1 MSTLKFYK
9 NSDCNEVTEERL
21 QYLRNQVK
29 HLENEP
35 QPEQRTAPWYEMRN
49 GMLTAS
55 DWGVML
61 GDNPY
66 SNPDDLILK
75 KCGHEKPFKAG
86 PAILWGV
93 KYEEVA
99 VQIYEYRNK
108 VKVTEFGLIQHPT
121 IKYLGASP
129 DGITEDGV
137 MLEIK
142 CPTSRKITGVPPRYY
157 FDQVQGQLE
166 VCELDRCDFLECKLK
181 EYEDPEEYYNDH
193 YNGDHFYNSLGY
205 EKGILAEFFHLKDKS
220 LKFEYG
226 PIGGDKETVEK
237 WENDIKE
244 KYKDLEDFAYIGL
257 SYWHLVEVSCV
268 PIYRDKEWFAE
279 AKIKLKEFWDKI
291 LYYRENGVDEIL
303 NKQLEESNKRKKKK
317 ESKKVKQIFID
328 TTIDD
333 FSGDMNS
340 DALFDKVNSKGCLFS
355 DDEDDT
361 LGDKDKNSSKND
373 NSKKDEDNDNVFT
386 FKKHEEINKENKEN
400 KKEVT
405 KSITT
410 EEEIQSDKESN
421 NDEFN
426 ECLFS
431 DED

>member
-1 MSTLKFYK
+1 MSELKFYK
-9 NSDCNEVTEERL
+9 NSDCKEVTEERL
-21 QYLRNQVK
+21 KYLRDQVK

-35 QPEQRTAPWYEMRN
+35 QPEQRTTPWYEMRN

-75 KCGHEKPFKAG
+75 KCGHEKPFKVG

-99 VQIYEYRNK
+99 VQIYEFRNK

-142 CPTSRKITGVPPRYY
+142 CPSSRKITGVPPRYY

-181 EYEDPEEYYNDH
+181 EYEDPEEYYEDN
-193 YNGDHFYNSLGY
+193 YNGDYFYNSLGY

-226 PIGGDKETVEK
+226 PIGGDKEVVEK
-237 WENDIKE
+237 WENEIKE
-244 KYKDLEDFAYIGL
+244 KYKDLEEFAYIGL
-257 SYWHLVEVSCV
+257 SYWNLIEVSCI

-279 AKIKLKEFWDKI
+279 AQIKLKEFWDKI
-291 LYYRENGVDEIL
+291 LHYRTNGVDEIL
-303 NKQLEESNKRKKKK
+303 NKQLEQSNKNKKKR
-317 ESKKVKQIFID
+317 ESKKAKQIFID

-340 DALFDKVNSKGCLFS
+340 DALFENINGKGCLFS
-355 DDEDDT
+355 DDEDNEEN
-361 LGDKDKNSSKND
+361 GINQKEKSKINSDNTND
-373 NSKKDEDNDNVFT
+373 NNVFS
-386 FKKHEEINKENKEN
+386 FKKHEKIKKETTKDDDMKEEIN
-400 KKEVT
+400 
-405 KSITT
+405 
-410 EEEIQSDKESN
+410 SDREN
-421 NDEFN
+421 NDNIFN

-431 DED
+431 DEDE